1 MKLISRL
8 IIAFAALSLSVGS
21 AAELKVAT
29 IDLQKLVND
38 FYKTDDAQKELSLVQ
53 TRIQTENK
61 ARLERIRK
69 IQEELEG
76 LKGQLQDGALAEA
89 KMKELEEQYRDK
101 NNEGIALDRERRE
114 YLERRTRSLNE
125 RMGRQMRVIVE
136 EINKIVEDKARQGN
150 YDFVFDK
157 SARSGGGM
165 QFLTYSKDSFDITA
179 EILAE
184 LNKDAPATEEGDNA
198 EPAPAAPE
206 GE

>member
-1 MKLISRL
+1 MKLAKRL
-8 IIAFAALSLSVGS
+8 IALVTFMGLSLGS

-38 FYKTDDAQKELSLVQ
+38 FHKTEDAQKDLSLVQ

-61 ARLERIRK
+61 ARLERIQN
-69 IQEELEG
+69 IQKDLEG
-76 LKGQLQDGALAEA
+76 LKAQLQDGALAEG
-89 KMKELEEQYRDK
+89 KMKELEDQYRNK

-125 RMGRQMRVIVE
+125 KMTRTMRGIVD
-136 EINKIVEDKARQGN
+136 EINKVVETKAREGN

-165 QFLTYSKDSFDITA
+165 KFLTYAKDSFDMTA
-179 EILAE
+179 EVIEE
-184 LNKDAPATEEGDNA
+184 LNKE
-198 EPAPAAPE
+198 APE
-206 GE
+206 KDDTETGDE